1 MLIFAG
7 TGSAKPND
15 AATHSRVKA
24 GGTVSMA
31 LPPSTVVNYIFPF
44 MGLQF
49 FSVYNISYMQQLMYR
64 PLYWFGRGSSP
75 GAEPRHLAGRRC
87 RSTRRTT
94 PW

>member
-15 AATHSRVKA
+15 AATHSSVKA

-49 FSVYNISYMQQLMYR
+49 FSVYNISYMQQTHVPAALLVR
-64 PLYWFGRGSSP
+64 QGQP
-75 GAEPRHLAGRRC
+75 ARR
-87 RSTRRTT
+87 
-94 PW
+94 